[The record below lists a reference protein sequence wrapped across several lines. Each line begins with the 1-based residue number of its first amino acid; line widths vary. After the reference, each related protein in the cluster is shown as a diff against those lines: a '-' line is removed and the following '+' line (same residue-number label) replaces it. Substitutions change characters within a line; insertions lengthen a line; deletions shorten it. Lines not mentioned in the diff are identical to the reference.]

1 MKKYI
6 YIYELIIL
14 LSSAI
19 KLYKSLPTISLEIFN
34 DNFLFDE
41 IKLNFLFY
49 MRYSSIISKKEFSP
63 IYKISYISKDST
75 LFSIIKEKDK
85 KHILLFD
92 SYKTFSNKKT
102 SNISNIIIF
111 PDKYMKKLNKELFK
125 FFDLK
130 QYIFFVEQEQFD
142 NLIKFVF
149 FKERNIYARISIPP
163 EISKDFLN
171 KENVTISEY
180 YFIVMFLSFILFF
193 MYLFHYNFIVPL
205 LYKDF
210 WLFFISQFYLF
221 IPLRF
226 IVLLLLSIKLI
237 IIQNIRGLLPS
248 SPGFFVI
255 LAVQK
260 SLIKT
265 NMITIIL
272 LANEGLYIFENM
284 TKIIRKMNIYQIQF
298 LFITV
303 ILILLLSFP
312 YHFITVLIDLVL
324 CPFFAIHS
332 FINYRQLIR
341 TLKITLL
348 CNKRYI
354 PYIKFK
360 LSIWK
365 KQNILLVLYFM
376 SLILVYIYSRYST
389 NEMLLDEIVC
399 LKSDMLTFSSQNIFL
414 FVFCVL
420 YRPRNLERKFFIVY
434 TEKFGNINLKFF
446 LAEADNNIRNK
457 FVKKTKN
464 KLVLNMN
471 SVDNIRKE
479 HINKPIIVLNPKL
492 FLRKKIVN
500 QQDNKFNIMIGN
512 VI

>member
-1 MKKYI
+1 MRKFI
-6 YIYELIIL
+6 YIYEIIIL
-14 LSSAI
+14 LSSTI
-19 KLYKSLPTISLEIFN
+19 KFYKSLPTISLKIFN
-34 DNFLFDE
+34 DHFLFDE

-63 IYKISYISKDST
+63 IYKISYISKDSN
-75 LFSIIKEKDK
+75 LFSIIKEKEK

-92 SYKTFSNKKT
+92 SYEAFFNKKT

-111 PDKYMKKLNKELFK
+111 PDKFIKQLNSKLFI

-130 QYIFFVEQEQFD
+130 QYIFFVDQDQFD
-142 NLIKFVF
+142 NLIKFVL
-149 FKERNIYARISIPP
+149 FKEENIYARISIPP
-163 EISKDFLN
+163 EMSKYFLN
-171 KENVTISEY
+171 KENITISEY
-180 YFIVMFLSFILFF
+180 YFIVMFSSFILFF
-193 MYLFHYNFIVPL
+193 IYLFHYNFSVPS

-226 IVLLLLSIKLI
+226 IVLILLSIKLI

-265 NMITIIL
+265 NMITTIL

-284 TKIIRKMNIYQIQF
+284 TKIIRKMNIYKIQF
-298 LFITV
+298 LFMTV
-303 ILILLLSFP
+303 SLILLLSFP
-312 YHFITVLIDLVL
+312 YHLIIVLIDLVL
-324 CPFFAIHS
+324 CPFIAIHA
-332 FINYRQLIR
+332 FINYRHLIR

-348 CNKRYI
+348 CNKRYL

-365 KQNILLVLYFM
+365 KQNILLIVYFI
-376 SLILVYIYSRYST
+376 SLILIYFYSRYST
-389 NEMLLDEIVC
+389 NEMLLDEIIC
-399 LKSDMLTFSSQNIFL
+399 LKSDMLTYSSQNIFL
-414 FVFCVL
+414 FAFCVL
-420 YRPRNLERKFFIVY
+420 YRPRNLERKFFIIY
-434 TEKFGNINLKFF
+434 TERFGNINLKFF

-457 FVKKTKN
+457 FKKKNNKCLLNTK
-464 KLVLNMN
+464 
-471 SVDNIRKE
+471 SIDRIRKE

-492 FLRKKIVN
+492 FLRRKIVN
-500 QQDNKFNIMIGN
+500 EQDNKFNISVGN
-512 VI
+512 II